1 MQTLSAAL
9 HEAGIIPAACVM
21 WALLWLYTCLVL
33 RFHALYA
40 STCRCAYISVAGPM
54 HIYVWMHAQ
63 RVTAQHV
70 EARHGKAQL
79 KDGV

>member
-1 MQTLSAAL
+1 
-9 HEAGIIPAACVM
+9 
-21 WALLWLYTCLVL
+21 
-33 RFHALYA
+33 
-40 STCRCAYISVAGPM
+40 M